1 MVPVHRDAGLWRE
14 SCPSADDDPIDDL
27 DQQDE
32 SRVAELQTG
41 VEAVQALKAA
51 HPQEGMVH
59 RPSDARLCEIDEVQP
74 LVLLLLQYH
83 SDPDLHHH
91 GPINP

>member
-1 MVPVHRDAGLWRE
+1 MVPIHHDARLRCE
-14 SCPSADDDPIDDL
+14 SCPGSNDDPIDDL

-32 SRVAELQTG
+32 SRVPELPTG
-41 VEAVQALKAA
+41 VEAVQALKPA

-74 LVLLLLQYH
+74 LVLLFLQYH

>member
-1 MVPVHRDAGLWRE
+1 MVPFHNHVWIWSKSHPR
-14 SCPSADDDPIDDL
+14 PDDDPSDGP
-27 DQQDE
+27 DQQDQ
-32 SRVAELQTG
+32 SRITQLQAG
-41 VEAVQALKAA
+41 VEAVQALKPA

-74 LVLLLLQYH
+74 LVLLFLQYH